1 MNLFQFCYGIIHWLV
16 DLINNIWYWLGDHLP
31 WVFGDFFRDVGDF
44 AKSDA
49 HITVMAIIVEVLI
62 IIIIALVNVLNFI
75 WLDRKFMGR
84 MFDFYGPYYVGY
96 RIGGWLQN
104 LADGI
109 KLFVKEIITPAKAD
123 RIGFF
128 LGPVIFVGSSFAALV
143 TIPLGWDFYIGTNA
157 GPTSPGTFPGVPAS
171 TLIAFMFFAIAP
183 FSILISG
190 WSSNNKY
197 TLIGGMRSA
206 AQMMSYEIPML
217 LCVASVILL
226 AGSFS
231 FHGIIAAQH
240 EIWYAIPLAL
250 GFIVFLVCLVAEVE
264 IQPFDLPE
272 AEAELVE
279 GWTTEYC
286 GMRFGLFMMTSY
298 LRGYI
303 GGALA
308 VALFLGGWQGPGF
321 IPDPIWFLLKAYIVF
336 VIVEWMRWSVP
347 RVRVDQILNVGWKRL
362 LPLAFLNLFI
372 AALLK
377 VSGVLD

>member
-1 MNLFQFCYGIIHWLV
+1 MNLYTFSYGIIHWLV
-16 DLINNIWYWLGDHLP
+16 DLVNHLWYWLGDFLP
-31 WVFGDFFRDVGDF
+31 WWFGDFFDDVGNF
-44 AKSDA
+44 AASHG
-49 HITVMAIIVEVLI
+49 HIAVMAILVEVLI
-62 IIIIALVNVLNFI
+62 IIVIALINVLNFI
-75 WLDRKFMGR
+75 WIDRKFMGR

-123 RIGFF
+123 KLGFL
-128 LGPVIFVGSSFAALV
+128 LGPIIFVGSSFLALS
-143 TIPLGWDFYIGTNA
+143 TIPLGRDFGISTNA
-157 GPTSPGTFPGVPAS
+157 SGAGVPSSA
-171 TLIAFMFFAIAP
+171 LIAFAFFAIAP
-183 FSILISG
+183 FSILICG

-197 TLIGGMRSA
+197 TLIGGLRSA

-217 LCVASVILL
+217 LTVASVFLM
-226 AGSFS
+226 AGSFN
-231 FHGIIAAQH
+231 FTEIVDAQH
-240 EIWYAIPLAL
+240 DMWYAIPLFL

-303 GGALA
+303 GGAL
-308 VALFLGGWQGPGF
+308 VTALFLGGWQGPAL
-321 IPDPIWFLLKAYIVF
+321 IPDPIWFLIKAYIVF
-336 VIVEWMRWSVP
+336 VVIEWMRWSVP
-347 RVRVDQILNVGWKRL
+347 RVRVDQLLNIGWKRL
-362 LPLAFLNLFI
+362 MPLAMLNLLI
-372 AALLK
+372 AASLK
-377 VSGVLD
+377 TLGWF